1 MPTVREIE
9 GAVYGFAPR
18 RLAQSWDNVG
28 LLIGDGG
35 REVRRVLVALDV
47 TEDAAAEASEQGAE
61 LILAHHPVM
70 NCTWRPV
77 QSLLEEDIQGR
88 LLRRLVRD
96 GTAVICMHT
105 NLDAAEEG
113 VNAALARALGLED
126 AGPVVEEGIE
136 RIGSLSAPMDL
147 PAFLALVGER
157 LRPNGI
163 RYVDAG
169 RPIRR
174 VAVGGGACADFLEEA
189 ARLGCDAFVTA
200 DVKYNQFLDAK
211 ALGISLIDAG
221 HFPTEDV
228 VCPVLVS
235 LLREKFP
242 GLAVEKSARH
252 REVFSYWTPG
262 REGAP

>member
-1 MPTVREIE
+1 M
-9 GAVYGFAPR
+9 
-18 RLAQSWDNVG
+18 
-28 LLIGDGG
+28 
-35 REVRRVLVALDV
+35 
-47 TEDAAAEASEQGAE
+47 
-61 LILAHHPVM
+61 
-70 NCTWRPV
+70 
-77 QSLLEEDIQGR
+77 
-88 LLRRLVRD
+88 
-96 GTAVICMHT
+96 
-105 NLDAAEEG
+105 
-113 VNAALARALGLED
+113 
-126 AGPVVEEGIE
+126 
-136 RIGSLSAPMDL
+136 
-147 PAFLALVGER
+147 ALVGER

-189 ARLGCDAFVTA
+189 AGLGCDAFVTA

-235 LLREKFP
+235 FLREKFP